1 MNKIK
6 EEQLEKIVSQKKKL
20 DQIVLSVGALETQ
33 KHFLLHEIA
42 EAEKVMGEIKAELEN
57 EYGAISINLETGEYS
72 EIEKEENKRIF
83 RI

>member
-1 MNKIK
+1 MNKIS

-20 DQIVLSVGALETQ
+20 DQTVLSVGALETQ

-57 EYGAISINLETGEYS
+57 EYGAVSINLETGEYS
-72 EIEKEENKRIF
+72 EIEKEDNTVEVVK
-83 RI
+83 

>member
-1 MNKIK
+1 MNKIS

-42 EAEKVMGEIKAELEN
+42 EAEKVMGEIKADLEA

-72 EIEKEENKRIF
+72 EIEKEENTLEVVK
-83 RI
+83 

>member
-1 MNKIK
+1 MNKIS

-42 EAEKVMGEIKAELEN
+42 EAEKVMGEIKTELEN

-72 EIEKEENKRIF
+72 EIEKEENTLQVVK
-83 RI
+83 

>member
-1 MNKIK
+1 MNKIS

-57 EYGAISINLETGEYS
+57 EYGAVSINLETGEYS
-72 EIEKEENKRIF
+72 EIEKEDNTVEVVK
-83 RI
+83 

>member
-1 MNKIK
+1 MNKIS

-57 EYGAISINLETGEYS
+57 EYGAVSINLETGEYS
-72 EIEKEENKRIF
+72 EIEKEDNTVEVIK
-83 RI
+83 

>member
-1 MNKIK
+1 MKKIR

-42 EAEKVMGEIKAELEN
+42 EAEKAMGEIKAELES
-57 EYGAISINLETGEYS
+57 EYGAVSINLETGAYD
-72 EIEKEENKRIF
+72 EIKKDVNKLEVVE
-83 RI
+83 

>member
-1 MNKIK
+1 MNKIS

-72 EIEKEENKRIF
+72 EIEKEENTLQVVK
-83 RI
+83 

>member
-6 EEQLEKIVSQKKKL
+6 EEQLEKIVNQKKKL
-20 DQIVLSVGALETQ
+20 DQLVLNVGAIETQ

-42 EAEKVMGEIKAELEN
+42 EAEKVMSEIKVELEN

-72 EIEKEENKRIF
+72 DIKKEDDTFEVVE
-83 RI
+83 